1 MQELN
6 IVELIEN
13 NPLSKLSNSYNSKL
27 LNKIKENFTGYEQQ
41 LFVSS
46 FYCYLNYDKNMD
58 FMVDMDD
65 IWKWLGFSTKQHLE
79 RVLEKHF
86 VNDIDYKKTALSA
99 NKASLY
105 KETVSQ
111 LGEAVLE
118 DEPSLTNLGKQ
129 SIKHEKGGQ
138 NIKKIMLNI
147 RCFKSL
153 CLKSQTKKA
162 SQIHEYY
169 IKMEEILQE
178 TLEEETDELK
188 LQLEQKDQQLEQ
200 KEQEKEKI
208 ISSSKKEK
216 QRAVEQAIIIQFPLN
231 IECIYF
237 GTIENT
243 NEKGEKLIK
252 FGHTNDLNTRVLDHH
267 KKYNNFILVGAFRVQ
282 NKVEIENLIKN
293 NPKIKNHIRSIE
305 VNGKNKVEILAY
317 DETNFTI
324 PRLTKYIK
332 DIIHEAT
339 YNIENYNKIIKQNGE
354 LVNEVRE
361 LKNENRILEIKNEKQ
376 ELELIELRET
386 VEKQLKSITSVENE
400 TQIIT
405 QPHQQNPLLEDDN
418 LTQRFNE
425 FISTCCII
433 RKDVEVDSCE
443 ILASFRIWNKVKPT
457 RETNERFTIY
467 LKTRFIAARLQNQ
480 DKNQVVHG
488 FQGVMMKPIEYK
500 KRLIN
505 DITEQFIFE
514 NCNFSPNNRILNTKL
529 CKEYVNYKKK
539 LGISMTETEMEEL
552 KKYLNSCQYTQKGTI
567 WVQELKLSN
576 EGYWGIGLKTDTP
589 LIRKMTSVTGKKVE
603 RVDNKTGLVVNTWET
618 IAKAAVYEKIS
629 ATKMSLSIKNKT
641 VFVDY
646 YYRVSI

>member
-1 MQELN
+1 
-6 IVELIEN
+6 
-13 NPLSKLSNSYNSKL
+13 
-27 LNKIKENFTGYEQQ
+27 
-41 LFVSS
+41 
-46 FYCYLNYDKNMD
+46 
-58 FMVDMDD
+58 
-65 IWKWLGFSTKQHLE
+65 
-79 RVLEKHF
+79 
-86 VNDIDYKKTALSA
+86 
-99 NKASLY
+99 
-105 KETVSQ
+105 
-111 LGEAVLE
+111 
-118 DEPSLTNLGKQ
+118 
-129 SIKHEKGGQ
+129 
-138 NIKKIMLNI
+138 MLNI
-147 RCFKSL
+147 KCFKSL

-169 IKMEEILQE
+169 MKMEEVLQE

-188 LQLEQKDQQLEQ
+188 LQLEQKDHQLEQ
-200 KEQEKEKI
+200 KEKI
-208 ISSSKKEK
+208 ISSSKREK
-216 QRAVEQAIIIQFPLN
+216 RQAVERAIIIQFPLN
-231 IECIYF
+231 TECIYF

-252 FGHTNDLNTRVLDHH
+252 FGHTNDLNTRVLGHH
-267 KKYNNFILVGAFRVQ
+267 KKYNNFILIGAFRVQ

-339 YNIENYNKIIKQNGE
+339 YNIENYNRIIKQNEE
-354 LVNEVRE
+354 LENKVRE

-386 VEKQLKSITSVENE
+386 VENQLKSITLVENE

-405 QPHQQNPLLEDDN
+405 QTQQQNPLLEDDI

-425 FISTCCII
+425 FISTCCIT

-480 DKNQVVHG
+480 NKNQVVHG
-488 FQGVMMKPIEYK
+488 FQGVMLKPIEYK

-529 CKEYVNYKKK
+529 CQEYVNYKKK
-539 LGISMTETEMEEL
+539 LGISITETEMEEL

-589 LIRKMTSVTGKKVE
+589 LIRKITSVSGKKVE
-603 RVDNKTGLVVNTWET
+603 RVDNNTGMVVNTWET

-629 ATKMSLSIKNKT
+629 ATKMSLSIKNK
-641 VFVDY
+641 VVYVDY
-646 YYRVSI
+646 YYRISL